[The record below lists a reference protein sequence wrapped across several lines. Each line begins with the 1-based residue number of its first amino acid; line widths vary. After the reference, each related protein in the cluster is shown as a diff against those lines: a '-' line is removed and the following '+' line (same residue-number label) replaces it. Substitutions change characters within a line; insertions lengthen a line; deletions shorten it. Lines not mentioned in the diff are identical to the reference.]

1 MGSTQKK
8 HRICLVGA
16 GFISHIHAE
25 AINSLPHLKLGG
37 IVDTNKA
44 AAERVAKKWGIE
56 RVFSSVEDAI
66 NSREFDA
73 FHVLVPPNAHA
84 SVTAECLKSGLPVF
98 LEKPLATS
106 SEQCEVLLALS
117 QTHSAPLGVNQNFI
131 YHPAFAKL
139 RQIIEEGT
147 LGPLE
152 TVECIY
158 SMPLRQLS
166 ARQFGHWMFHEPKNI
181 LLEQAVHPLS
191 QIYSLTGPAS
201 EHSTLAGSPTEISP
215 GVLFF
220 GQANV
225 SFKGASLPAHLQFAV
240 GREYPFWQVTAMCKD
255 GSVVADMISNRT
267 FSYKRSRWLEAVEY
281 LISGARIAG
290 QIVLQSIANAGTYTL
305 SISGLKARSD
315 PFFMSMRSSI
325 EAFYQAIDAGQPI
338 RSDAAF
344 GASLVEFCETIAD
357 TAFPTSELKTAA
369 PIAKSGNDYEILI
382 IGGTGFIG
390 HHVVAALAGK
400 NKRVGVMARN
410 IHNLS
415 DVFHHKDVT
424 LIKGDA
430 TREADLNRAIAPAE
444 IVINLA
450 HGGGG
455 ESWEEIRN
463 ALVGSARV
471 VAEKCLAH
479 KITKLI
485 HVGSIAGL
493 YLGDPAMPVTGA
505 TPPDPLASERADY
518 ARAKAEADRLL
529 MSWHT
534 EKNLPV
540 CILRPGVVVGDGT
553 SPFHSGVG
561 VYNNDQHCLGWNN
574 GTNPLPFILVEDV
587 AQAIVKATQRD
598 EVIGKTYNLVGDVRM
613 PATDYIAELARAT
626 KRPLKFHA
634 QATWKLQGVE
644 LAKWLIK
651 RLSGRNV
658 PLPSY
663 RDLKSRGMTSPF
675 NIEDAKRDLDWT
687 PVADRQEFIR
697 RAILIHA

>member
-1 MGSTQKK
+1 MGSAQKK
-8 HRICLVGA
+8 HRVCLIGA

-25 AINSLPHLKLGG
+25 AINSLPHITLSG

-56 RVFSSVEDAI
+56 HIVSSVEEAI
-66 NSREFDA
+66 NSQKFDA

-84 SVTAECLKSGLPVF
+84 SVAAECLKTGLPVF

-106 SEQCEVLLALS
+106 REQSEDLLALA
-117 QTHSAPLGVNQNFI
+117 QNHNAPLGVNQNFI

-139 RQIIEEGT
+139 RHIIEQGA

-152 TVECIY
+152 AVECTY

-191 QIYSLTGPAS
+191 QIISLTGPAT
-201 EHSTLAGSPTEISP
+201 EHSALAGSPTEISP

-225 SFKGASLPAHLQFAV
+225 SLKGAAAPAHLHFAV
-240 GREYPFWQVTAMCKD
+240 GREYPFWQITALCKD
-255 GSVVADMISNRT
+255 GGVTADMISNRT
-267 FSYKRSRWLEAVEY
+267 FSYRRARWLEAAEY
-281 LISGARIAG
+281 LTSGARIAG
-290 QIVLQSIANAGTYTL
+290 QVALQSIANAGAYAL
-305 SISGLKARSD
+305 SISGLKSRSD
-315 PFFMSMRSSI
+315 PFFISMRSSI
-325 EAFYQAIDAGQPI
+325 EAFYQALNAGEPI

-344 GASLVEFCETIAD
+344 GASLVALCENIAD
-357 TAFPTSELKTAA
+357 GAFPTPEIKTTP

-390 HHVVAALAGK
+390 RHVVAALTDK
-400 NKRVGVMARN
+400 RTRVGVMARN
-410 IHNLS
+410 LNNLADIFHN
-415 DVFHHKDVT
+415 KDVT
-424 LIKGDA
+424 LIQGDA
-430 TREADLNRAIAPAE
+430 TRETDLDRAIAPAQ

-463 ALVGSARV
+463 ALVGSAQA
-471 VAEKCLAH
+471 VAEKCLEH
-479 KITKLI
+479 KVAKLI

-493 YLGDPAMPVTGA
+493 YLGDPEAPITGA
-505 TPPDPLASERADY
+505 TPPDPLAGERADY
-518 ARAKAEADRLL
+518 ARAKAEADNLL
-529 MSWHT
+529 MRWHA

-540 CILRPGVVVGDGT
+540 CILRPGVVIGDGT

-561 VYNNDQHCLGWNN
+561 VYNNDQHCLGWNK
-574 GTNPLPFILVEDV
+574 GANPLPFILVEDV
-587 AQAIVKATQRD
+587 AQAIVKAAQRD
-598 EVIGKTYNLVGDVRM
+598 QVIGKTYNLVGDVRM
-613 PATDYIAELARAT
+613 SAVEYITELAQAT
-626 KRPLKFHA
+626 GRPLKFHA
-634 QATWKLQGVE
+634 QGVWKLQGVE
-644 LAKWLIK
+644 MAKWLIK
-651 RLSGRNV
+651 RLSGRKV

-675 NIEDAKRDLDWT
+675 DIEDAKKDLDWT
-687 PVADRQEFIR
+687 PVADRQEFIQ